1 MLEGGNHQIVK
12 YLMETS
18 GVSFAGSCKPSLL
31 QICGSQNLTLRH
43 VTNKRL
49 SLGIGRSF
57 YREFHA
63 SVIHM
68 VAMILDYAVVTLMAM
83 NIFTKCFAIPLS
95 VMAYY
100 PS

>member
-57 YREFHA
+57 YREFH
-63 SVIHM
+63 
-68 VAMILDYAVVTLMAM
+68 
-83 NIFTKCFAIPLS
+83 LS
-95 VMAYY
+95 VMHMGEKILAYEGV
-100 PS
+100 PLVALNILLQ

>member
-43 VTNKRL
+43 VTNKRF

-57 YREFHA
+57 YREFH
-63 SVIHM
+63 
-68 VAMILDYAVVTLMAM
+68 
-83 NIFTKCFAIPLS
+83 LS
-95 VMAYY
+95 VMHMGETILAYEGV
-100 PS
+100 PLVALNILLQ